1 MEFGICNLSI
11 VPVRSEHTDKSE
23 MLTQILFG
31 ELVVLSEKIKNWIK
45 IRLVYDNYEG
55 WIDEKQFLPIS
66 EDTFSSINNINPNIT
81 LDLVQILTNTSLNK
95 MIPVVLG
102 SSLPGLENQSFLI
115 ENYNYT
121 YEAPVTTDEHKIT
134 SIELIE
140 NALMYLNAPY
150 LWGGRSPFGID
161 CSGFTQMS
169 FKICGIKLLR
179 NASQQA
185 EQGEDVS
192 FIDEAEQGDLVF
204 FDDEEGNIIHVGI
217 LLSEKKIIHSSGRVR
232 IDSIDHQGIY
242 NNELKKYTHKLRLI
256 KKII

>member
-11 VPVRSEHTDKSE
+11 VPVRSEPTDKSE

-115 ENYNYT
+115 ENYKYT
-121 YEAPVTTDEHKIT
+121 YEGQVTTDELKTI
-134 SIELIE
+134 SIELVE